1 MVDISLLANI
11 FRGGDGDEQQV
22 TEEEEEEE
30 EAAEINGC
38 SQDGVDVM
46 VFLFCFLLYIIH
58 IYI

>member
-30 EAAEINGC
+30 AAEINGC

-46 VFLFCFLLYIIH
+46 VFLFWVFFYI
-58 IYI
+58 